1 MHFEPHMLPS
11 GHTLYEY
18 RIERVLGAGGFGI
31 TYLGRDTHLGRWYA
45 IKEYLPRD
53 TAVRETGATVRS
65 ISATTQEDFTW
76 GMDRFLAE
84 AQTLAQFQHPNLV
97 GVVRYF
103 KANGTAYFVMDYVE
117 GEVLAS
123 YIAREAPLSEAVLRG
138 ILAPVMDG
146 LMQVHG
152 AGYLHRD
159 IKPDNIVLREDGS
172 PVLVDFGAARLA
184 MGARTRPLTAILT
197 PGYAPIEQYSESSP
211 QGPYTDIYALGA
223 VLYYGLTGEAL
234 QEASDRT
241 LQDTLPVLSAVGYR
255 GVSQGFLAGIDAAL
269 KVYPRDRPISLESW
283 RRMLDGPAREE
294 VRQRPAES
302 LAGHPVEA
310 PGIGGSVRRWGIR
323 ALLLVVLVVYVIS
336 ASEWMSVYGPEK
348 GLALTGTAVVQEPV
362 QEEAP
367 QASAES
373 PAEQFKEAPA
383 DAEVTRLLAAA
394 EADLA
399 ARRLTRP
406 AGNNA
411 WEKYRRVLELEP
423 AHPEALAGLERVV
436 KSYRGLFDEALA
448 QGEFDRAAGYLAR
461 IGELTPD
468 SPLLAQGERRLA
480 AARREEGERQAA
492 EARARELAGEMVD
505 IPGGTFRMGDLNGD
519 GEDDEKPVHSVTVP
533 PFKLGKYEVTV
544 GQFRRFVLASGYRTD
559 AERNVGGKEG
569 CYTLENKTRNE
580 WDWTPGRSW
589 RDLEYPIE
597 EDQPVVCVAWN
608 DAQAYLDWL
617 LAETGEAFRLPSEA
631 EWEYAVRA
639 GSETLYHFGDEAERL
654 CEFGNVADTTKLP
667 NGNTW
672 TNRADCNDG
681 ADFPTAVGSYR
692 PNAFGLYDMH
702 GNVREWA
709 EDCWNDSYAGAPA
722 DGSAWTSGNCSLRV
736 IRGGAWC
743 DAPRALRSA
752 NRNGS
757 TRAGRGDII
766 GLRLAQDK

>member
-1 MHFEPHMLPS
+1 MPQGTRVQDFEFH
-11 GHTLYEY
+11 
-18 RIERVLGAGGFGI
+18 RVLGHGGFGI
-31 TYLGRDTHLGRWYA
+31 TYLGWNVALDIPVA
-45 IKEYLPRD
+45 IKEYLPAD
-53 TAVRETGATVRS
+53 LAVRERDMSVMPKS
-65 ISATTQEDFTW
+65 SEDEANFQW
-76 GMDRFLAE
+76 GLDRFLDE
-84 AQTLAQFQHPNLV
+84 ARVIARFKHPNIV
-97 GVVRYF
+97 QVQHF
-103 KANGTAYFVMDYVE
+103 FQAHGTAYIVMEYVE
-117 GEVLAS
+117 GETMSALLKRCGRLTEVELK
-123 YIAREAPLSEAVLRG
+123 G
-138 ILAPVMDG
+138 ILLPLLSG
-146 LMQVHG
+146 LGKVHE
-152 AGYLHRD
+152 AGILHRD
-159 IKPDNIVLREDGS
+159 IKPDNIVLRADGS
-172 PVLVDFGAARLA
+172 PVLVDFGAARQA
-184 MGARTRPLTAILT
+184 VGSRSRPLTAVLT
-197 PGYAPIEQYSESSP
+197 PGYAPIEQYSETSE
-211 QGPYTDIYALGA
+211 QGSYTDIYALGA
-223 VLYYGLTGEAL
+223 VLYYGLTGEVL
-234 QEASDRT
+234 QSATERVLEDRV
-241 LQDTLPVLSAVGYR
+241 LVLSAVEYR
-255 GVSQGFLAGIDAAL
+255 GISQGFLAGIDAAL
-269 KVYPRDRPISLESW
+269 KLRPEGRPVSLESW
-283 RRMLDGPAREE
+283 RRVL
-294 VRQRPAES
+294 VES
-302 LAGHPVEA
+302 GRSSQEA
-310 PGIGGSVRRWGIR
+310 PVAVSGGDEALGAHGPVGTGDSSRRWGIR

-461 IGELTPD
+461 IGELNPD

-580 WDWTPGRSW
+580 WGWTPGRSW

-597 EDQPVVCVAWN
+597 DEQPVVCVAWN

-617 LAETGEAFRLPSEA
+617 SAETGEAFRLPSEA

-639 GSETLYHFGDEAERL
+639 GSETLYHFGDEVTRL
-654 CEFGNVADTTKLP
+654 CDYGNVADTTELP

-672 TNRADCNDG
+672 TNQADCNDS
-681 ADFPTAVGSYR
+681 AVFPTAVGSYR

-702 GNVREWA
+702 GNVWEWA

-736 IRGGAWC
+736 FRGGSWGAT
-743 DAPRALRSA
+743 PRNLRSA
-752 NRNGS
+752 KRDWAARSHRIDDVGF
-757 TRAGRGDII
+757 
-766 GLRLAQDK
+766 RLAQDK